1 MQQELQPHNFIRTV
15 DLDNHAQVERLC
27 LKFECSEV
35 ELREAV
41 RMVGPTQ
48 IYVEQWIRWLKMN

>member
-1 MQQELQPHNFIRTV
+1 MQDLHPQNFLRTV
-15 DLDNHAQVERLC
+15 DLDDGAQVTRLC
-27 LKFECSEV
+27 EKFECSES

-48 IYVEQWIRWLKMN
+48 IWVEQWIRWMKMN